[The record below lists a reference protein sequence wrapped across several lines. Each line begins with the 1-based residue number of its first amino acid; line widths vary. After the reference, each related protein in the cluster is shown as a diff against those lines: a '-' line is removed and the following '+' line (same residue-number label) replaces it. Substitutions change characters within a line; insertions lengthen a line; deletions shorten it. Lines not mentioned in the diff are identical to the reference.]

1 MTKDTH
7 THTGVLGDGY
17 EEITDS
23 ASQRAKGC
31 MNENRGTWGSQEF

>member
-7 THTGVLGDGY
+7 THTGVLGGRY

-23 ASQRAKGC
+23 AAQRAKGR
-31 MNENRGTWGSQEF
+31 MNENRGTWRSQEV